1 MLSAY
6 TEVELDAL
14 REVANIGS
22 STAAT
27 ALSSLIAMPVSVST
41 PTALALPIAAAIE
54 HAGPGE
60 MVVTTVVIAVT
71 GDLHALVMLVMKP
84 STVNVACRLLGVAPD
99 SDVGRSALAE
109 VGNIL
114 SASYLG
120 GLTTLTGLVLET
132 SPPEVV
138 SDMLAAVLTSAL
150 LMDFDDEQVILLEST
165 LSVAGD
171 ECSPAFLFVPTT
183 GGVGDILDRLGIAA

>member
-1 MLSAY
+1 MLTTY

-27 ALSSLIAMPVSVST
+27 SLSSLIGRPVAVST
-41 PTALALPIAAAIE
+41 PTALAMPIAAAIE

-60 MVVTTVVIAVT
+60 MVVTTVATAVT
-71 GDLHALVMLVMKP
+71 GDLNALVILVMRP
-84 STVNVACRLLGVAPD
+84 STVNVACRLLGVEPN

-109 VGNIL
+109 LGNIL

-120 GLTTLTGLVLET
+120 GLSTLTGLILET

-171 ECSPAFLFVPTT
+171 ECSPTFMFVPAN
-183 GGVGDILDRLGIAA
+183 GGVGDILDRLGVAA